1 MNLSHIKAVIFD
13 LDGTLVD
20 SKLDFHQLRQ
30 QLGFPHGEPILEYID
45 KMESEKERI
54 SANKTVFDFEM
65 KAAKTA
71 TLMPG
76 ALELINALHQDDYP
90 TAILTRNIRPAS
102 QMMLSNLALP
112 IDLMLTRED
121 CPPKP
126 SPEGLFILANTLKL
140 DVSELVYVGDY
151 KFDLEAARNAN
162 MLACLFDRDGDSE
175 FKNQADI
182 VINNFEQLLGM
193 LRADA

>member
-1 MNLSHIKAVIFD
+1 MNLSHIKAVLFD

-30 QLGFPHGEPILEYID
+30 QLGFPTGEPILEFID
-45 KMESEKERI
+45 QIESETERVA
-54 SANKTVFDFEM
+54 ANQMVFDFEM

-71 TLMPG
+71 SLMPG
-76 ALELINALHQDDYP
+76 ALELISTLHKDGYP
-90 TAILTRNIRPAS
+90 TAILTRNIRQAS
-102 QMMLSNLALP
+102 QMMLTNLSLP

-121 CPPKP
+121 CSPKP
-126 SPEGLFILANTLKL
+126 SPEGLYILANKLKL

-175 FKNQADI
+175 FKHQADI
-182 VINNFEQLLGM
+182 VINNFEQLLDM
-193 LRADA
+193 LRTDA